1 MTESHVRTHTL
12 SEVTDLVVSILGI
25 EDRADT
31 LTASTGL
38 FGEMPELDSLMVVEL
53 ATALEDRFDIVVEDE
68 DISGETFETLGS
80 LAAFVDQKRG

>member
-1 MTESHVRTHTL
+1 MTESTVPTDTL
-12 SEVTDLVVSILGI
+12 GEVTDLVVSILGI

-31 LTASTGL
+31 LSASTGL

-80 LAAFVDQKRG
+80 LAVFVEGKRG